1 MGRDHEGTRFFPGL
15 DEDQRAGQRPR
26 GFRSVCGQSSR
37 GGGVSLMADYRPNEM
52 MTIAAARA
60 LKNDDVCFVGI
71 GQPSAACNLAR
82 LTHAPD
88 ITLIYESGTLATKPN
103 VLPLSIGDGELCET
117 ALTTVSVPEM
127 FRYWLQGGRIKI
139 GFLGGA
145 QIDKYA
151 NLTTAVVGPYDKP
164 KVRLPGGGGA
174 PEIATSCG
182 EIFIIMAQGKRSFV
196 DKLDFVASIGH
207 VAGGDSRAK
216 LGVKTKGPT
225 KLITDLALF
234 EPDPQS
240 KEMTVVSI
248 HSGVTR
254 EQIQDNT
261 GWKVAFAA
269 KIAET
274 PPPTSRELEVLRD
287 LHARTNRAHEAA

>member
-1 MGRDHEGTRFFPGL
+1 
-15 DEDQRAGQRPR
+15 
-26 GFRSVCGQSSR
+26 
-37 GGGVSLMADYRPNEM
+37 MADFKPTEM

-60 LKNDDVCFVGI
+60 LRNDDVCFVGI
-71 GQPSAACNLAR
+71 GMPSAAANLAR

-88 ITLIYESGTLATKPN
+88 LVLIYESGTLATKPN

-117 ALTTVSVPEM
+117 ALTTVPVPEM
-127 FRYWLQGGRIKI
+127 FRYWLQGGRIKV

-151 NLTTAVVGPYDKP
+151 NLNTTVVGPYDKP

-196 DKLDFVASIGH
+196 DRLDFVTSIGH
-207 VAGGDSRAK
+207 VSGGDSRAR
-216 LGVKTKGPT
+216 LGVATKGPT

-234 EPDPQS
+234 EPDAQS
-240 KEMTVVSI
+240 KEMTVVSL
-248 HSGVTR
+248 HPGVTR
-254 EQIQDNT
+254 AQVQDNT
-261 GWKVAFAA
+261 GWPVKFAVQVAQTAA
-269 KIAET
+269 
-274 PPPTSRELEVLRD
+274 PTARELEVLRE
-287 LHARTNRAHEAA
+287 LHARTNRAHSEAA